1 MATLEQLHAGL
12 IKADAAGNTDDARA
26 FASEIRKMQ
35 ADPAPAQAP
44 ETSLFQDVK
53 QGAGNVLAGLTRGAG
68 SIGATLLAPKDMLM
82 DAIDG
87 KGLSLE
93 SNRARRAAMDSA
105 LGSMGAE
112 TDSFGYGAGKLAGE
126 IAGTAGMGGVIAK
139 PLQALAA
146 SKYAP
151 GIEPLLEGGIKAL
164 QTGGFRVGPLAGT
177 GAGTAARVLG
187 GAAVGGA
194 SAGLVNPE
202 DTTTG
207 AIIGGA
213 LPGVA
218 QLAGKAGGAIRQSLT
233 GGGVAPEVAQ
243 LANRAKEL
251 GINIPADRLVN
262 SRPMNALA
270 AGLNYVP
277 MSGRA
282 ATEDAMGTQLNR
294 ALSRTFGQDS
304 PNINQALNKAGDA
317 LGGKF
322 DDFLRSNTV
331 KVDAQFMNDLAE
343 ASNQASREL
352 GSDGAKIIGNQ
363 IDEILA
369 KGANSGPRPGVKV
382 DLAGDFLKA
391 SNGFGYVG
399 GKVKDGALFI
409 NSAEIAQAARGKGH
423 GVDLYRS
430 LVDDAHSKGL
440 KVFSDSAVEKAAANV
455 YEALGRRGYEVKRL
469 GGGVLEDGA
478 VYGSNGPA
486 FEVGK
491 KAVGEI
497 DGQAA
502 YNIKKTLDRI
512 GKRNSPEAHYAIDLK
527 QKLMDA
533 LNRSVGEE
541 KAGAFATVRK
551 QYGNMLSL
559 EKLAKNGAEGDISV
573 ARLANMRN
581 INNPDMQELADIA
594 AQFVKPRESAHGGAQ
609 RALVGA
615 LGFGAGGLPGLAGGM
630 VAGRGANSLLNSNA
644 ARNYLLN
651 GGGLLAEP
659 ETMGLLTQ
667 GVYRAAPLL
676 GGSR

>member
-1 MATLEQLHAGL
+1 MPQYVEVKGQTIEFPDGMPMADIE
-12 IKADAAGNTDDARA
+12 AAVKKNML
-26 FASEIRKMQ
+26 SIR
-35 ADPAPAQAP
+35 PAEPS
-44 ETSLFQDVK
+44 TMDSIR
-53 QGAGNVLAGLTRGAG
+53 QGAGNLLAGGLRGAG
-68 SIGATLLAPKDMLM
+68 SIGATIVAPIDYAM
-82 DAIDG
+82 DAIIGDRKE
-87 KGLSLE
+87 KGLTKLVLGDNYKAPLSRNAE
-93 SNRARRAAMDSA
+93 RRQQMDGA
-105 LGSMGAE
+105 LQSMGAE
-112 TDSFGYGAGKLAGE
+112 PDSWMYKGGKLGGE
-126 IAGTAGMGGVIAK
+126 IAGTAGMGGVLAK

-146 SKYAP
+146 SRYAP
-151 GIEPLLEGGIKAL
+151 GIEPLLEGSIKAL

-177 GAGTAARVLG
+177 SAGTAARVLG

-202 DTTTG
+202 DAGTG
-207 AIIGGA
+207 AVIGGV
-213 LPGVA
+213 LPGAA
-218 QLAGKAGGAIRQSLT
+218 QLAGKAGGAIRQSMT

-294 ALSRTFGQDS
+294 ALSKTFGQDS

-369 KGANSGPRPGVKV
+369 KGAN
-382 DLAGDFLKA
+382 
-391 SNGFGYVG
+391 
-399 GKVKDGALFI
+399 
-409 NSAEIAQAARGKGH
+409 
-423 GVDLYRS
+423 
-430 LVDDAHSKGL
+430 
-440 KVFSDSAVEKAAANV
+440 
-455 YEALGRRGYEVKRL
+455 
-469 GGGVLEDGA
+469 
-478 VYGSNGPA
+478 
-486 FEVGK
+486 
-491 KAVGEI
+491 GEI

-527 QKLMDA
+527 QKLMDV

-541 KAGAFATVRK
+541 KASAFATVRK

-615 LGFGAGGLPGLAGGM
+615 LGFGAGGLPALAGGM

-644 ARNYLLN
+644 ARNFLMKSP
-651 GGGLLAEP
+651 GLLGEP
-659 ETMGLLTQ
+659 ETLGLLTQ
-667 GVYRAAPLL
+667 GV
-676 GGSR
+676 